1 MLVAS
6 CHVRGENVR
15 GAHAPRRLKLY
26 GFSSDLSHTAH
37 ENVVAG
43 QPTDYRLVISY
54 KWDFE
59 SSGSIR
65 IGLFISDIG

>member
-37 ENVVAG
+37 ENVA
-43 QPTDYRLVISY
+43 QPMAHRLPLSHFVQMG
-54 KWDFE
+54 F
-59 SSGSIR
+59 
-65 IGLFISDIG
+65 